1 MIFSGQTPNLNIKE
15 LEEEYGSK
23 VIGFSFVDTTIRN
36 TLLHEE
42 AHSIKDTVKENFT
55 YSQYVTVF
63 LEDGRKLPE
72 DSIYENSLLK
82 NK

>member
-1 MIFSGQTPNLNIKE
+1 MIFSGKTPNLDIRE
-15 LEEEYGSK
+15 LEKEYGSR
-23 VIGFSFVDTTIRN
+23 VIAVSYVDTLVKN

-42 AHSIKDTVKENFT
+42 AHSINDTIKENVT
-55 YSQYVTVF
+55 YVQYVTVF

-72 DSIYENSLLK
+72 DSVYENSLLK